1 MKSLLCLAEQ
11 VFFRDDYE
19 LLSKLLVLAGI
30 SDKEMR
36 KRRPAPAVD
45 FRDLNGVRAKEVV
58 IPSFLRAATD
68 FLTFH
73 GPLKSDIE
81 FCALKFKGMH

>member
-1 MKSLLCLAEQ
+1 MAFEDIALGDSSE
-11 VFFRDDYE
+11 R
-19 LLSKLLVLAGI
+19 
-30 SDKEMR
+30 EMR
-36 KRRPAPAVD
+36 KRPPLPAAD

-68 FLTFH
+68 FPAL
-73 GPLKSDIE
+73 PWPSESDIE